1 MPLAAEGA
9 YIRLLSHQWE
19 DGHID
24 ADLEDLARLCRVSK
38 AEFQKLWKYLEPQF
52 PMVGSVR
59 KNPRLA
65 IEWEKASGKVAKNR
79 ANASR
84 GGSQKS
90 SNRRAKAV
98 AEEEPEASERPS
110 ESPSESPS
118 EIVANATANAKP
130 NGSERSSERG
140 SESLPIPDTD
150 TKYSVTNVTG
160 DPPSGGSPPNPSD
173 VPPLLPDESPPPQAK
188 PPAEPFASV
197 EAVLLGVAE
206 ALDTPNPTREEVTR
220 WIAPSSTLRRLIGKY
235 GVEGTVKLYVFAA
248 KNTTRGGL
256 DWNSIWN
263 QNAALWAQMRDGVPQ
278 RGGGGKESLQD
289 QQRRIAEA
297 LRP

>member
-24 ADLEDLARLCRVSK
+24 ADIEDLARLCRVSK
-38 AEFQKLWKYLEPQF
+38 AEFTKIWKYLEPQF

-79 ANASR
+79 ANASL

-90 SNRRAKAV
+90 SNRKAKEV
-98 AEEEPEASERPS
+98 ANGEPETSERPS
-110 ESPSESPS
+110 ET
-118 EIVANATANAKP
+118 VANATANAKP

-150 TKYSVTNVTG
+150 TEYSVTNVTG
-160 DPPSGGSPPNPSD
+160 DPPRGGSPPQPPSD
-173 VPPLLPDESPPPQAK
+173 PPLFEETSPPAATLVK
-188 PPAEPFASV
+188 PAAEPFASV

-220 WIAPSSTLRRLIGKY
+220 WSAPSSTLRRLIGKY

-278 RGGGGKESLQD
+278 RGGGQKESLQD